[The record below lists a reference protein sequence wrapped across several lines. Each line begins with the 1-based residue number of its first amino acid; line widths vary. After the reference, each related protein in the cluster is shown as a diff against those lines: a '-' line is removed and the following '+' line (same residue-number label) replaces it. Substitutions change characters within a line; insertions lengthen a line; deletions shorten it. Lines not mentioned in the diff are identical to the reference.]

1 MNGKLDKFT
10 AARIRRFTATGMAVQ
25 KALPF
30 DRPRFGGRPQMTMGM
45 SAELRQGVNPAQPRR
60 QFAAS

>member
-1 MNGKLDKFT
+1 MNGKTDKFT

-30 DRPRFGGRPQMTMGM
+30 ERPRFAGRPQLMMAV
-45 SAELRQGVNPAQPRR
+45 SAHSKATLKGVSQ
-60 QFAAS
+60 QQQAS

>member
-1 MNGKLDKFT
+1 MDAKLDKFT

-30 DRPRFGGRPQMTMGM
+30 ERPRFGGRPQMTMAMPEQKRVAQSG
-45 SAELRQGVNPAQPRR
+45 SAKLSA
-60 QFAAS
+60 